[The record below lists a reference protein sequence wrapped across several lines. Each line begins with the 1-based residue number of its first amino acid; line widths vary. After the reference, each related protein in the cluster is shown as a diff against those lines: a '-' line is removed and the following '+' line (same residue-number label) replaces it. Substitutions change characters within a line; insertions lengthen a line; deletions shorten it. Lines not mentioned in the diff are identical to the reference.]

1 MVCHA
6 VFFKYCA
13 GKMCQAKVVN
23 MLCTH
28 SGLEF
33 PPSATEYIFSHSSTF
48 NVDIKATH
56 LKTSLKKSRFLQIA
70 IFFRQR
76 KVLLVVYFQI
86 RN

>member
-1 MVCHA
+1 
-6 VFFKYCA
+6 
-13 GKMCQAKVVN
+13 MCQAKVVN

-56 LKTSLKKSRFLQIA
+56 LKTSLKKITFSSNRN
-70 IFFRQR
+70 FFSS
-76 KVLLVVYFQI
+76 KESSLSSVYFQI

>member
-1 MVCHA
+1 
-6 VFFKYCA
+6 
-13 GKMCQAKVVN
+13 MCQAKVVN

-76 KVLLVVYFQI
+76 KVLLVVCTF
-86 RN
+86 R

>member
-1 MVCHA
+1 
-6 VFFKYCA
+6 
-13 GKMCQAKVVN
+13 MCQAKVVN

>member
-1 MVCHA
+1 
-6 VFFKYCA
+6 
-13 GKMCQAKVVN
+13 MCQAKVVN

-70 IFFRQR
+70 IFFVNG
-76 KVLLVVYFQI
+76 KLS
-86 RN
+86 